1 MFCPRFLAAA
11 IAPAACSLVYHGG
24 FSSHPAKMTIT
35 IYHNPRCSK
44 SREAHAMA
52 ERFAKEHDIPLQVI
66 EYLKTPPTRDQLQE
80 LRKML
85 GGDLRAMIRN
95 NEDEYATLE
104 LDKAGE
110 EALLDAVAAHP
121 KLLQRPVVVYRGK
134 AVIARPPELL
144 QDFLGD

>member
-1 MFCPRFLAAA
+1 
-11 IAPAACSLVYHGG
+11 
-24 FSSHPAKMTIT
+24 
-35 IYHNPRCSK
+35 
-44 SREAHAMA
+44 
-52 ERFAKEHDIPLQVI
+52 
-66 EYLKTPPTRDQLQE
+66 LKTPPTRDQLQE